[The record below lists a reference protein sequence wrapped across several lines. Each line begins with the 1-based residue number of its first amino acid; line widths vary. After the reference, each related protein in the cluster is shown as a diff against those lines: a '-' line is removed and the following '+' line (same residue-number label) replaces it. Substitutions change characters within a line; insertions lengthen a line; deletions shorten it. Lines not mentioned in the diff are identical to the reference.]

1 MNEQLSI
8 RKAAREHDW
17 NACARV
23 MFRQLFLR
31 SFDEQKKITEGAL
44 ALYFDIW
51 NSKHPDK
58 PKHLPLVTF
67 GLREDESLNGDFSEE
82 IDPADTEFCNAIL
95 EYNEGISET
104 GKPLERINHFA
115 TSIRSSVLAI
125 QINRWIRDFP
135 DQYGRWRAGKLVKG
149 PTFLDD
155 KAAADDAQKAWESID
170 YLLSHEWPGRAMAE
184 VPMNKIDDAYRAW
197 ERSLL

>member
-1 MNEQLSI
+1 MNERLSI
-8 RKAAREHDW
+8 RRAAREHNWD
-17 NACARV
+17 ACARI
-23 MFRQLFLR
+23 MFWQLFSR
-31 SFDEQKKITEGAL
+31 TFDEQKKITEGAL
-44 ALYFDIW
+44 VLYFDIW
-51 NSKHPDK
+51 NRKHPDK
-58 PKHLPLVTF
+58 AKHLPLTTF
-67 GLREDESLNGDFSEE
+67 SLREDESLNGDFFEE
-82 IDPADTEFCNAIL
+82 IDPADNEFCNAIL

-104 GKPLERINHFA
+104 CKPLERINHFA

-135 DQYGRWRAGKLVKG
+135 DQYERWRAGKLVNG

-170 YLLSHEWPGRAMAE
+170 DLFSHEWPGRAMAE
-184 VPMNKIDDAYRAW
+184 IPMNKIEDAYRAW

>member
-8 RKAAREHDW
+8 RRAAREHDW
-17 NACARV
+17 NACSRI
-23 MFRQLFLR
+23 MFLR
-31 SFDEQKKITEGAL
+31 LFSRTFDEQKKIAEGAL
-44 ALYFDIW
+44 VLYFEIW
-51 NSKHPDK
+51 NRKHPDK
-58 PKHLPLVTF
+58 VKHLPLMTF
-67 GLREDESLNGDFSEE
+67 SLREDKSLNGDFSEE
-82 IDPADTEFCNAIL
+82 LDPADNEFCNAIL

-104 GKPLERINHFA
+104 DKPLERISHFA

-135 DQYGRWRAGKLVKG
+135 DQYERWRAGKLVNG

-155 KAAADDAQKAWESID
+155 EAAADDAQKAWESID
-170 YLLSHEWPGRAMAE
+170 DLFSHEGPDRAMAE
-184 VPMNKIDDAYRAW
+184 IPMIKIEDACQAW